1 MDNKDVDYSDTI
13 RQNIAEDIMH
23 NQGVVDNC
31 AYISVTTGPEDISDG
46 VAKHVNYYAT
56 TYGRYDDYK
65 YSANSTSCR
74 AGFYVDPELPT
85 LQIGMDQAYYKA
97 TSEESA
103 SGDGSRV
110 SHYRWDYGLSTFDDT
125 AILMLKYR
133 VSMKNIIIND
143 TDILIDDKATNPKIT
158 IALPYNENLDTNQL
172 KYMPY
177 GEASD
182 TNYIND
188 DYETINESLDG
199 KTPLWTWYIVN
210 EEDGSIVTPSAGDI
224 KPIDVTDKTPLGKS

>member
-1 MDNKDVDYSDTI
+1 MK
-13 RQNIAEDIMH
+13 
-23 NQGVVDNC
+23 
-31 AYISVTTGPEDISDG
+31 
-46 VAKHVNYYAT
+46 
-56 TYGRYDDYK
+56 
-65 YSANSTSCR
+65 
-74 AGFYVDPELPT
+74 
-85 LQIGMDQAYYKA
+85 QAYYKA

-110 SHYRWDYGLSTFDDT
+110 SHYRWDYGGSTIDDT
-125 AILMLKYR
+125 ASMMLKYR
-133 VSMKNIIIND
+133 VSMMNKKKND
-143 TDILIDDKATNPKIT
+143 TDILIDDNATNPNIT

-224 KPIDVTDKTPLGKS
+224 KPIEVTDKTPLVKSKSLASSRKEKNKILNFYFTGQLKPGQTLRVELMVPVRRMNSNAISAELLRCKGYIFKNGAFSTYMPHQGSSNASAY